1 MPNSQ
6 HNHRDHVSE
15 PVYSGRD
22 VRQGDIILRKPWERG
37 LFAAGLVGAVVLAL
51 VIVLVGLHLGCA
63 YSEHQAHDA
72 RTQIRITEI

>member
-6 HNHRDHVSE
+6 HNHRDHGSG

-22 VRQGDIILRKPWERG
+22 VRQGDIVLRKPRERG
-37 LFAAGLVGAVVLAL
+37 VFAAGLVGAVVLAL
-51 VIVLVGLHLGCA
+51 VIVLVGMHLGRA
-63 YSEHQAHDA
+63 YSVHQAHDA